1 MTPVLARPPAVAA
14 TIIGRL
20 LPVSERE
27 DTLGDLDERFH
38 RRAERSGVGS
48 ARRWYWEQVFIFLTR
63 IAKESVRRRFN
74 LSPADPIPMPG
85 RRNSW
90 SNQTMLILQDLRYAV
105 RTLRKQ
111 PLFSSVAIATLAL
124 GIGATASVFTVVN
137 SVLLRPLPYEDPEGL
152 VGVWHS
158 APGIGFDGYLNQA
171 PATHYTYREESR
183 VFEDVGMW
191 DDQQFAITGL
201 GEPEQ
206 VQGMYL
212 TDGTLPIL
220 GVTPLLGRVFNAE
233 DDTPGTTETVILSY
247 GYWQSRLGGD
257 PRVIGTA
264 LTVDGRPRE
273 IIGVMSPDFRF
284 LRSDPAVFLPF
295 RFDRS
300 QITVGDWSYQG
311 LARLRPGVTLEQA
324 NADVARMIP
333 LVLEKFPRGM
343 GIATLQ
349 AWQLGPDVHPLMSDV
364 VGDIGTVLWV
374 VMGTVSIVL
383 LIACA
388 NVANL
393 FLVRAEGRQQEVAI
407 RTAIGAGRRH
417 IVRALLL
424 ESVTL
429 GLLGG
434 IAGLG
439 LAHVGIRAFVS
450 MGPQQL
456 PRIADITIEPTVLM
470 FTLGISVFSG
480 LLFGLFPVLRYGS
493 PDLVAALKEGGRG
506 SDVGKD
512 RHRARNGLVISQVAL
527 ALVLIVASG
536 LMMRSFVAL
545 RRVYPGFERPSE
557 VLTVR
562 IDIPSAEVPDR
573 VAAAGTHE
581 RIVQRIQQVPGVTA
595 AAFSS
600 SLTMDGWDSNGGMY
614 VDGFPLPAGTA
625 PPVRRLKWISPD
637 YFETMGNPIL
647 AGRGITWSDVHTM
660 APVVVVTENF
670 AREYWS
676 DPPEAIGNRI
686 RENPYHP
693 WREIVGVVGNVYDE
707 GIQDGPTTVV
717 YWPAVVETFWGSD
730 IFTRRPMAYA
740 IRSTRTGTTG
750 LLDDVRRA
758 VWSVNPNLPLA
769 NVQTLQEIYDFS
781 MIRTSFTMVL
791 LGIAAGVALLLG
803 TVGIYGVISYIVSQ
817 RTREI
822 GVRMALGAR
831 EADVS
836 RMVLRHGFVL
846 AGSGVAVGL
855 VAALGLTR
863 LMSALLFGVDPVDLV
878 TYGVVSV
885 GLASIALLAS
895 YLPARRAAGVD
906 PVEALRWE

>member
-1 MTPVLARPPAVAA
+1 MTIPPRPPVLATAVIA
-14 TIIGRL
+14 RL

-27 DTLGDLDERFH
+27 DTLGDLTERFH
-38 RRAERSGVGS
+38 RHGERSGVGS
-48 ARRWYWEQVFIFLTR
+48 ARRWYWKQVAIFLTR
-63 IAKESVRRRFN
+63 LANESIRRRFN
-74 LSPADPIPMPG
+74 LRAGDPILTP
-85 RRNSW
+85 RRGHSW
-90 SNQTMLILQDLRYAV
+90 STQTMLILQDLRYAV
-105 RTLRKQ
+105 RSLRRQ
-111 PLFSSVAIATLAL
+111 PLFSTVAAATLAL

-137 SVLLRPLPYEDPEGL
+137 SVLLKPLPYENPEDL
-152 VGVWHS
+152 VGVWHV
-158 APGIGFDGYLNQA
+158 APGIGFDGSHPLA
-171 PATHYTYREESR
+171 PATYYTYREETR

-191 DDQQFAITGL
+191 DDQQFAVTGL

-206 VQGMYL
+206 VQGMLL

-220 GVTPLLGRVFNAE
+220 GATPLLGRTFSAV
-233 DDTPGTTETVILSY
+233 DDTPGTPETVILSY
-247 GYWQSRLGGD
+247 GYWQGRLGGD
-257 PRVIGTA
+257 ARVIGTA

-273 IIGVMSPDFRF
+273 IIGVMPPEFRF
-284 LRSDPAVFLPF
+284 LRSNPAVFLPF

-300 QITVGDWSYQG
+300 RMTVGDWSYQG

-324 NADVARMIP
+324 NADVARMLP

-343 GIATLQ
+343 GLATLQ
-349 AWQLGPDVHPLMSDV
+349 AWQLGPDVHPLMADV
-364 VGDIGTVLWV
+364 VGDVGAVLWV

-417 IVRALLL
+417 IVRALLV
-424 ESVTL
+424 ESVLL
-429 GLLGG
+429 GVLGG

-439 LAHVGIRAFVS
+439 LTDLGIRAFVS

-456 PRIADITIEPTVLM
+456 PRIADIAIEPTVLA
-470 FTLGISVFSG
+470 FTLGIALFSG
-480 LLFGLFPVLRYGS
+480 FLFGLFPVLRYGS

-506 SDVGKD
+506 SDVGRD

-536 LMMRSFVAL
+536 LMMRSFNAL
-545 RRVYPGFERPSE
+545 RRVYPGFDRPDE
-557 VLTVR
+557 VLTLRV
-562 IDIPSAEVPDR
+562 DIPRAEVPDDV
-573 VAAAGTHE
+573 VAAATHE
-581 RIVQRIQQVPGVTA
+581 QIVQRIGQIPGVTA

-600 SLTMDGWDSNGGMY
+600 SLTMDGWDSN
-614 VDGFPLPAGTA
+614 DGILVEAFALPAGA
-625 PPVRRLKWISPD
+625 PEPPRRLKWVSPG

-647 AGRGITWSDVHTM
+647 AGRGFSWNDVHTL
-660 APVVVVTENF
+660 ARVTVVTENF

-676 DPPEAIGNRI
+676 DPADAIGNRL
-686 RENPYHP
+686 RENSSGL

-707 GIQDGPTTVV
+707 GIQDGPTTVMFM
-717 YWPAVVETFWGSD
+717 PSVVEWFWGSA

-769 NVQTLQEIYDFS
+769 NVQTLQDIYDFS

-831 EADVS
+831 EADVR
-836 RMVLRHGFVL
+836 RMVLRHGL
-846 AGSGVAVGL
+846 LLSGTGVAVGL

-863 LMSALLFGVDPVDLV
+863 LMSTLLFGVAPVDLV

-885 GLASIALLAS
+885 GLGSIALLAS

-906 PVEALRWE
+906 PTEALRWE